1 VASAGHTT
9 EKWAPSR
16 RLTTGRSQ
24 RLSRT
29 FLHVSC
35 FIAAAHCLRDNF
47 VQRLK
52 CNDYSGGILDW
63 CELHELIRILDLGP
77 VRRCVQAR
85 FDKGKERCP
94 DLQHI
99 HSGEPSRFGSGLNTN
114 GSKIWFTCHHLID
127 HGLV

>member
-1 VASAGHTT
+1 MGSFPKAYN
-9 EKWAPSR
+9 
-16 RLTTGRSQ
+16 
-24 RLSRT
+24 RT
-29 FLHVSC
+29 KPEAVSHVSPRELL
-35 FIAAAHCLRDNF
+35 HCSGTLLTRQLRTA
-47 VQRLK
+47 LK

-99 HSGEPSRFGSGLNTN
+99 HSGEPIQIWQWFEHEWF
-114 GSKIWFTCHHLID
+114 KIWFTCHHLID